1 MAFPPSKKNKRWIL
15 KAVNRVTQKTLAW
28 VVGKRDVATCKSLY
42 EKLKHLTQ
50 ATFYTDDWDAF
61 SAVLPEERHVIGKLH
76 TVAIERNNSN
86 TRHRLARMTR
96 RTKVVSHSEEMI
108 DLSMRLFA
116 FFEPEENRYSWIRHI
131 QSIF

>member
-1 MAFPPSKKNKRWIL
+1 MAFLASKKNKRWIL
-15 KAVNRVTQKTLAW
+15 KAVNRLSQKTLAW
-28 VVGKRDVATCKSLY
+28 VIGNRDIATCKRLY
-42 EKLKHLTQ
+42 DKLKHLTDT
-50 ATFYTDDWDAF
+50 TFYTDDWDAF
-61 SAVLPEERHVIGKLH
+61 SVVLPEGRPVIGKAH

-96 RTKVVSHSEEMI
+96 RTKVVSHSEVMV

-116 FFEPEENRYSWIRHI
+116 FFEPEERRHSWIRQF